1 MKEIYTK
8 PTLNIEYFALSQ
20 TIATSCGW
28 SSDKYT
34 GHPTHAVK
42 EVCGWNDGFGEVY
55 WTAKPACD
63 GEYSPDLDIGEVCY
77 NAPNG
82 GAQIFAS

>member
-34 GHPTHAVK
+34 GHPTHAEK
-42 EVCGWNDGFGEVY
+42 GDCGWADGFGEVY
-55 WTAKPACD
+55 WTAPPACSD
-63 GEYSPDLDIGEVCY
+63 VYSEDLKIGEICY

-82 GAQIFAS
+82 GTQIFAS